1 MYHAHSS
8 PRISISSSVPFPPA
22 FSAPLRSCFVLAS
35 LLLLLYT
42 LYAQPLK
49 EMEKAAVDVM
59 SRELESATAKMY
71 VEVKEKSSDERRW
84 K

>member
-1 MYHAHSS
+1 
-8 PRISISSSVPFPPA
+8 
-22 FSAPLRSCFVLAS
+22 
-35 LLLLLYT
+35 
-42 LYAQPLK
+42 
-49 EMEKAAVDVM
+49 MEKAAVDVM